1 MRTSLTARLW
11 SVIEGESPDAINT
24 QIALTL
30 LDNISRLGR
39 TSLASLAKLCGVSK
53 PTMSR
58 FARVVG
64 FDDFYEFRLAL
75 EQAEPYGE
83 SRWQLETSASGQ
95 DALDAFADEAAGRL
109 GFLHERTIQDQV
121 RQLAHDMHAYHRVLL
136 MGSMQSGDAASLLHY
151 HVYGRTSQVRALTG
165 YEEQATALHSLQPD
179 TLLVLFSVSGA
190 FLTSFFRRGE
200 HLEKPSG
207 CKVWLLCC
215 DSAAEVPPEID
226 ECVNTRTGVACTGG
240 NLSLMVLATAI
251 AMCFHADEAA

>member
-1 MRTSLTARLW
+1 MRTSVTARLW
-11 SVIEGESPDAINT
+11 SVIEGESPDAINA

-30 LDNISRLGR
+30 LDNISRLGH

-83 SRWQLETSASGQ
+83 SRWRIEPAKPTE
-95 DALDAFADEAAGRL
+95 DPVDTFAREAQERL
-109 GFLHERTIQDQV
+109 GFLHEPAV
-121 RQLAHDMHAYHRVLL
+121 KEGVHQLARDMHAYRQVLL

-151 HVYGRTSQVRALTG
+151 HVYGRSSQVRALTG
-165 YEEQATALHSLQPD
+165 YEEQAAVLHALHPG

-190 FLTSFFRRGE
+190 FLTSHLRPDE
-200 HLEKPSG
+200 HLEKPVG

-215 DSAAEVPPEID
+215 DPTAETPQGVD
-226 ECVNTRTGVACTGG
+226 ACVNTRTGTSCTGG
-240 NLSLMVLATAI
+240 NLSLMALATAV
-251 AMCFHADEAA
+251 AMCFHTERRA

>member
-11 SVIEGESPDAINT
+11 SVVEGESPDDINA

-83 SRWQLETSASGQ
+83 SRWQLQPATPEE
-95 DALDAFADEAAGRL
+95 DPIDAFAREASAGL
-109 GFLHERTIQDQV
+109 GFLHDPATQARIHH
-121 RQLAHDMHAYHRVLL
+121 LADDMHAYRRVLL
-136 MGSMQSGDAASLLHY
+136 MGSMQSGEAASLLHY
-151 HVYGRTSQVRALTG
+151 HVYGRSNQVRALTG
-165 YEEQATALHSLQPD
+165 YEEQAAALHSLQPD
-179 TLLVLFSVSGA
+179 TLVVLFSVSGA
-190 FLTSFFRRGE
+190 FLTSHFRPGE
-200 HLEKPSG
+200 HLEKPDG

-215 DSAAEVPPEID
+215 DPAAEVPEEVDACI
-226 ECVNTRTGVACTGG
+226 NTQTGTSCAGG

-251 AMCFHADEAA
+251 AMCFHA